1 MALEGAR
8 GFSEHEIAVE
18 NRFFNKEDERLLT
31 NLLKK
36 VKTHTEETDK
46 SAAVTAKA
54 AEEAA
59 LRQIVGKYKI
69 SKEDFDAIIGWK
81 HSHY

>member
-1 MALEGAR
+1 MR
-8 GFSEHEIAVE
+8 SEKIRERLSVLSY
-18 NRFFNKEDERLLT
+18 RYFNKEDERLLT

-36 VKTHTEETDK
+36 VKTHTEEVDS
-46 SAAVTAKA
+46 SAAATAKA

-59 LRQIVGKYKI
+59 LRQIVGKYKV
-69 SKEDFDAIIGWK
+69 SKEDFDAIIAWK